1 MKKFLKD
8 FKEFVSNG
16 NVFDLATAVIIGAA
30 FGSVVSGFVNYI
42 LNPLLGLV
50 IPDGG
55 LDGLKTVI
63 TEATIDAA
71 GNEVAEVA
79 ILWGTW
85 IQTIVNFLIIA
96 LCIFIMV
103 RIMAKAKD
111 ALNKK
116 QIAEQL
122 EAEKKA
128 KEEEDAANAAKAQE
142 EADFRNAV
150 FEIRDYLK
158 NR

>member
-1 MKKFLKD
+1 MKKFVKD
-8 FKEFVSNG
+8 FKEFISKG
-16 NVFDLATAVIIGAA
+16 NVFDLAIAVVIGAA
-30 FGSVVSGFVNYI
+30 FGSVVSGFVTYI

-50 IPDGG
+50 IPNGG
-55 LDGLKTVI
+55 LDGLKTII
-63 TEATIDAA
+63 TEASVDAS
-71 GNEVAEVA
+71 GKEVAEVA

-103 RIMAKAKD
+103 RAMTKAKN

-116 QIAEQL
+116 QLEEKY

-128 KEEEDAANAAKAQE
+128 KEEENAANAAKAQE

-158 NR
+158 NK